1 MFIFDHFKKVALL
14 YDRVRVEV
22 EGASKLYL
30 ELEKRCGS
38 ETLFFLMWENF
49 VRIGSSKISHGNASD
64 YTVFCIV

>member
-49 VRIGSSKISHGNASD
+49 VRIGSSKI
-64 YTVFCIV
+64 